1 MLLGPS
7 GSGKSTFLS
16 LLAGIVAPDRG
27 RIDVLGT
34 DMAELSGAARDR
46 FRVEHFGIIFQMFN
60 LLPYASLV
68 DNVLLPLRFSRTRR
82 DRTLTEGSLDDVAA
96 RLLQALGLDR
106 TVIDTVRAASLSVGQ
121 QQRVAAARALIGA
134 PQIIVADEPTSA
146 LDRNTEGA
154 FLKLLFAQSTA
165 AGASVIMVSHDEG
178 LATYFDRVVRL
189 DDIAVADERCTPMMI
204 VRLALQS
211 LFNRWVTALLT
222 VLAIAFSVML
232 LLGVEKVRTG
242 ARQSFADTISGTDLI
257 VGARSGS
264 LNLLLYSVFRIGNA
278 TNNVTW
284 KSYQDIAKRPEVA
297 WIVPLSLGDSHHG
310 FRVLGTNTDYF
321 THYKFRHG
329 QSMHVRIGRAVRRSI
344 RRGDRGRRCDGAR
357 LQGRRQNHCR
367 ARRRLD
373 LVHQARG
380 QAVPRFGHSRKNR
393 HARRSHRACQPRSDR
408 GDPHRLAERRA
419 YSGPSVS
426 ADEVRKMDLT
436 PTAITAAMV
445 GLKSKLA
452 TFKIQRAINNYQ
464 EEPLSAIMP
473 GVALQELWGL
483 IGTAETALSAVSAMV
498 VVTALL
504 GMVTMILT
512 TLNERRREMAILR
525 SVGATP
531 ATVLG
536 LLAAE
541 GGLLT
546 LAGVIAGT
554 VSFTPDLSC
563 AAVYRSHLRLEPRD
577 RSAARR

>member
-1 MLLGPS
+1 
-7 GSGKSTFLS
+7 
-16 LLAGIVAPDRG
+16 
-27 RIDVLGT
+27 
-34 DMAELSGAARDR
+34 
-46 FRVEHFGIIFQMFN
+46 
-60 LLPYASLV
+60 
-68 DNVLLPLRFSRTRR
+68 
-82 DRTLTEGSLDDVAA
+82 
-96 RLLQALGLDR
+96 
-106 TVIDTVRAASLSVGQ
+106 
-121 QQRVAAARALIGA
+121 
-134 PQIIVADEPTSA
+134 
-146 LDRNTEGA
+146 
-154 FLKLLFAQSTA
+154 
-165 AGASVIMVSHDEG
+165 
-178 LATYFDRVVRL
+178 
-189 DDIAVADERCTPMMI
+189 MMI

-211 LFNRWVTALLT
+211 LANRRVTAVLT
-222 VLAIAFSVML
+222 VLAIAVSVML

-242 ARQSFADTISGTDLI
+242 AKQSFADTISGTDLI

-284 KSYQDIAKRPEVA
+284 KSYQDIANMPEVK

-329 QSMHVRIGRAVRRSI
+329 QSMKFVAGGPFKDLFDAVIGSDVAEALHYKVGDKIIIAHGTGAISFIKHADKPFRVSGILAKTGTPIDRTVHVSLQAIEAIHIDWKNGAPVPGQSI
-344 RRGDRGRRCDGAR
+344 SPE
-357 LQGRRQNHCR
+357 Q
-367 ARRRLD
+367 
-373 LVHQARG
+373 
-380 QAVPRFGHSRKNR
+380 
-393 HARRSHRACQPRSDR
+393 
-408 GDPHRLAERRA
+408 
-419 YSGPSVS
+419 
-426 ADEVRKMDLT
+426 VRKMDLT

-452 TFKIQRAINNYQ
+452 TFRVQRAINNYE

-473 GVALQELWGL
+473 GVALQELWGM

-546 LAGVIAGT
+546 LAGVVVGALGLYAGLYLARPYIDHT
-554 VSFTPDLSC
+554 YGLSLPIDPPRPDEWLKLGSIVVAGFVAGLLPAIRAYRLSL
-563 AAVYRSHLRLEPRD
+563 ADGMMVRT
-577 RSAARR
+577 